1 MDYNRIQGGIVR
13 YIHTGNSG
21 EGGTHVVRWYYRSVF
36 DELEEMKQY
45 MDSLFH
51 QIYETNPTAL
61 LPAAQNPATKLL
73 PDQWPDFRVDVT
85 DEGDYIIVT
94 ADRVYGVSKKDI
106 SLSLI
111 NPRTLE
117 ISCERKEAKKEERKG
132 FYSHERSF
140 GSMTRF
146 VPLPKAVSEAGS
158 TATFRNG
165 VLEVRLR
172 KSSDEPKGSITI
184 D

>member
-1 MDYNRIQGGIVR
+1 MVK
-13 YIHTGNSG
+13 
-21 EGGTHVVRWYYRSVF
+21 WYYRSVF
-36 DELEEMKQY
+36 DELEDMKLY

-61 LPAAQNPATKLL
+61 LPAAHNPAMKLL

-85 DEGDYIIVT
+85 EQGDEVIVT
-94 ADRVYGVSKKDI
+94 ADRMYGVSKKDI

-111 NPRTLE
+111 NPQSLE
-117 ISCERKEAKKEERKG
+117 ISCERKEEKKEEREG
-132 FYSHERSF
+132 YYRRERSF

-146 VPLPKAVSEAGS
+146 IPLPKAVTEEGS
-158 TATFRNG
+158 TVRFRNG

-172 KSSDEPKGSITI
+172 KSSEKPKGRITI
-184 D
+184 E